1 MIISQI
7 KLFRY
12 FCSSCFLQDFEDEI
26 LVRIVLKAD
35 YKHKSGYTNRL
46 FDSFS
51 IQWMWKVYPESFA
64 FALLRLVIGPVTL
77 KHSNAKLNSVT
88 TRLRLWLVYR
98 YTKEGNIN
106 ELRHNSMYGYEN
118 KRNSLVYR
126 YTRTAPRLLLSMV
139 ASEQFTCH
147 LLSVGPLRN
156 FSLRSDWPS
165 SLITL
170 VLSLI
175 FLSQTT
181 KLKSK
186 VLSKVCGI

>member
-1 MIISQI
+1 M
-7 KLFRY
+7 
-12 FCSSCFLQDFEDEI
+12 
-26 LVRIVLKAD
+26 KAD
-35 YKHKSGYTNRL
+35 YKYKSGYTNRL

-77 KHSNAKLNSVT
+77 KHSNAILNSVT
-88 TRLRLWLVYR
+88 TRLRLCPRVPVHKR
-98 YTKEGNIN
+98 RNIN
-106 ELRHNSMYGYEN
+106 ELRHNSMYGYES
-118 KRNSLVYR
+118 KRNSLVYW

-147 LLSVGPLRN
+147 LLSFGPLIN
-156 FSLRSDWPS
+156 FCLRSDWPS